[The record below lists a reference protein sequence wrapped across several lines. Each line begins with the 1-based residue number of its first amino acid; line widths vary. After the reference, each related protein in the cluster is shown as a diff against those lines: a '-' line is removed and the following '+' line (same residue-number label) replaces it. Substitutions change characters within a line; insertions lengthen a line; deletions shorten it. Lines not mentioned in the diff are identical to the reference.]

1 MLPILKMSYRYFVV
15 RDYQEKNILR
25 KYFFFLLFKL
35 QHGTMSTIIQQG
47 GVEELRNILKQHFD
61 KVKKIFFFFCK

>member
-1 MLPILKMSYRYFVV
+1 MCFIFK
-15 RDYQEKNILR
+15 E
-25 KYFFFLLFKL
+25 KYFLKNFFFKL

-61 KVKKIFFFFCK
+61 KVKKKKFFVL

>member
-15 RDYQEKNILR
+15 CVLFQDKIFSS
-25 KYFFFLLFKL
+25 KFLFKL

-61 KVKKIFFFFCK
+61 KVKKKKFFVL